1 MADDYGGVFGAFP
14 YAFRHSESWLF
25 KFYVLVGAA
34 ATGIVSLFVVFGL
47 VVLIGATAGVPGGSL
62 TLSRSFYV
70 LVGLFIVAPLVAP
83 ILFVARRHRKT
94 GSDRRYDL
102 ALALSGF
109 VFMASVYV
117 GLVASV
123 PPELQTPPRPITLGP
138 IIISGFGPLSF
149 GPLVFGPLTISFL
162 VPVVGFL
169 YDLPALYGLV
179 PPLACAAGI
188 YGVHR
193 LLR

>member
-1 MADDYGGVFGAFP
+1 MADDYGGVIGAFP

-25 KFYVLVGAA
+25 KCYVLAGAV
-34 ATGIVSLFVVFGL
+34 ATGIVSLLVVFGL

-62 TLSRSFYV
+62 TLSRSFYI
-70 LVGLFIVAPLVAP
+70 LVGLFIVAPLIAP

-102 ALALSGF
+102 TLALSGF

-123 PPELQTPPRPITLGP
+123 PAELQTP
-138 IIISGFGPLSF
+138 
-149 GPLVFGPLTISFL
+149 
-162 VPVVGFL
+162 VGQTTGSVAVLFVNFL
-169 YDLPALYGLV
+169 YDLPAIYGLV
-179 PPLACAAGI
+179 PPVVCALGI